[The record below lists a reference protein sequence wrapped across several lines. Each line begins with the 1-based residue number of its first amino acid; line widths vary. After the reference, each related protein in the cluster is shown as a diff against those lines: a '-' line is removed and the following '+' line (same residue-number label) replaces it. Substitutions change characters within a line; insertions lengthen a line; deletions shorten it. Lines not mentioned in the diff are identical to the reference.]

1 MIGDLL
7 LILVLCFA
15 GFLFWQQRH
24 QAEIAKQTIQRHC
37 DKLDLQLLN
46 VAFGQHK
53 FKTPSGQWR
62 WHTIYLFEF
71 SSLGD
76 DCYQGQLEMRG
87 FRTVGFALPPHR
99 MG

>member
-7 LILVLCFA
+7 LILALCFA

-24 QAEIAKQTIQRHC
+24 QAEIAKQAIQRHWPEGV
-37 DKLDLQLLN
+37 LN
-46 VAFGQHK
+46 LCWPKATLSSCK
-53 FKTPSGQWR
+53 SSLSQWR

>member
-1 MIGDLL
+1 
-7 LILVLCFA
+7 
-15 GFLFWQQRH
+15 
-24 QAEIAKQTIQRHC
+24 
-37 DKLDLQLLN
+37 
-46 VAFGQHK
+46 K

>member
-7 LILVLCFA
+7 LILALCFA

-24 QAEIAKQTIQRHC
+24 QAEIAKQAIQRHC

-53 FKTPSGQWR
+53 FKTPLASGVGTPFICLSFP
-62 WHTIYLFEF
+62 HLATIVTKV
-71 SSLGD
+71 S
-76 DCYQGQLEMRG
+76 
-87 FRTVGFALPPHR
+87 
-99 MG
+99 